1 MTETFSEGRVLAK
14 QARNAAKLRVGEK
27 THQLFSKKFES
38 PLNVLEDGTTLVVRS
53 LGTLF

>member
-27 THQLFSKKFES
+27 THQLFSKKI
-38 PLNVLEDGTTLVVRS
+38 
-53 LGTLF
+53 